1 MLLRQFRK
9 IDTYSWIKLLL
20 LGVLVTVTKSFAKGE
35 GLVETLIFLLLFLVL
50 GSLSNLLFKERW
62 AFKGTHFRYFIFAI
76 FLLLWS
82 VNDVG
87 YEFLI
92 WSFLLELQW
101 QFSENFKQRKNSFW
115 LLNNATLAAL
125 IPIVIGANGFL
136 FSGVSLFIVLG
147 SYSLRPVHAVRWIFA
162 FLFPLVIA
170 MVATGEGWLQ
180 VSFSLKTSHS
190 FDLMV
195 LVPLGVVFVATLNQF
210 VNSYRR
216 ASQTNK
222 LRSVAAMIMVL
233 SGSVGVFAGMGSL
246 ALALSML
253 GLSYQAA
260 NALYYLKGRWYIE
273 LITIL
278 IVVHSILLIF
288 GVTLPI

>member
-35 GLVETLIFLLLFLVL
+35 GLLEMLLFLLLLLVL
-50 GSLSNLLFKERW
+50 GSLSTLLFKERW

-82 VNDVG
+82 VTEAG
-87 YEFLI
+87 YELLI

-101 QFSENFKQRKNSFW
+101 QFSENYKQRKNSFW

-125 IPIVIGANGFL
+125 IPIAIGGNGFL
-136 FSGVSLFIVLG
+136 FSLVSLFIVLRSG
-147 SYSLRPVHAVRWIFA
+147 SLRPVYIVRWVFG
-162 FLFPLVIA
+162 FLFPLSIA
-170 MVATGEGWLQ
+170 MIGAAQGWLQ
-180 VSFSLKTSHS
+180 LSFSFNTSHS
-190 FDLMV
+190 HELGV
-195 LVPLGVVFVATLNQF
+195 IIPLGVLFIVTVNQF

-216 ASQTNK
+216 ANQTNK
-222 LRSVAAMIMVL
+222 LRSVSAMFMVL
-233 SGSVGVFAGMGSL
+233 SGSIGVCTGLGSV
-246 ALALSML
+246 ALATTML
-253 GLSYQAA
+253 GLSFQAT
-260 NALYYLKGRWYIE
+260 NALYYLKGKWYIE

-278 IVVHSILLIF
+278 MVVYSILLIF